1 MSRLSFGCVYKAV
14 ALYVSCA
21 NNLHRLSRP
30 GRRVFPSHPYEITMF
45 KVETDALRAMVQ
57 DSRNLLI
64 SAFRFQSFTDLDKE
78 KIYQAALPALEDSTF
93 SALLDMMPHD
103 MRSALIE
110 YRKDWQN
117 CLSVGVEQIR
127 TAKRLGNAINLN
139 SMAYNH
145 PRNYNQAIRVGCPEN
160 TLPAISIPVEDYLET
175 LIASLS
181 V

>member
-21 NNLHRLSRP
+21 NNLHRLSRRS
-30 GRRVFPSHPYEITMF
+30 GEFSHPYEITMF

-64 SAFRFQSFTDLDKE
+64 SAFQFQSFTGGDKE

-175 LIASLS
+175 LIASQLS

>member
-14 ALYVSCA
+14 ALYVSCV
-21 NNLHRLSRP
+21 NNLHRLSRRS
-30 GRRVFPSHPYEITMF
+30 GEFSHPYEITMF

-57 DSRNLLI
+57 DSHNLLI

-78 KIYQAALPALEDSTF
+78 KIYQAAMPVLEDSAFAT
-93 SALLDMMPHD
+93 LRDMMPLD
-103 MRSALIE
+103 MRNNLVA
-110 YRKDWQN
+110 YREDWQA

-127 TAKRLGNAINLN
+127 TAKRLGNAINLK

-145 PRNYNQAIRVGCPEN
+145 PRNYNQSIRVGSPESD
-160 TLPAISIPVEDYLET
+160 LPAISIPVEDYLET
-175 LIASLS
+175 LIASQLS